1 MSITRNT
8 LITILTLVMSVSTSF
23 ANSYDVY
30 DFEAEASH
38 TIAINIIQQNQDQVR
53 GRLLNAD
60 EAYYVFEN
68 EADSS
73 VQLISRENVQYLETN
88 MDINLYSLLKGK
100 DPSSLTDIIELNDGT
115 RIPSI
120 VLDVGAENIQYFTGK
135 TMRRESISAES
146 IYMVYIDN
154 ATISIP
160 FPMVAASNKPAL

>member
-8 LITILTLVMSVSTSF
+8 LITVLTLALSVSLSY

-30 DFEAEASH
+30 SFDAEASS
-38 TIAINIIQQNQDQVR
+38 TVSINIIQQNQDEVR

-60 EAYYVFEN
+60 ETYYVFEN

-73 VQLISRENVQYLETN
+73 VQLISRTDVQFLETN

-100 DPSSLTDIIELNDGT
+100 DPTSMNDIIELNDGT

-120 VLDVGAENIQYFTGK
+120 VLDVGAKNIQYFTGK
-135 TMRRESISAES
+135 TMKRESIPAES

-160 FPMVAASNKPAL
+160 FPMVAADKPTL